1 MSNNTKQK
9 RKTKRPRN
17 KRGNTSISV
26 SGNSV
31 LPNSQTTNKPARLY
45 AQTISQFTSG
55 PIPNPELLEK
65 YNEIIPDG
73 ADRIMKMA
81 ETQSKH
87 RQNLET
93 VVITGGNSRANLGVV
108 FAFVFA
114 MTIALVGG
122 TLIYFD
128 KTIQGMIFAG
138 VGLTGIVYL
147 FIYGTRSQK
156 EERQRRD
163 TQNRELTRK

>member
-1 MSNNTKQK
+1 
-9 RKTKRPRN
+9 
-17 KRGNTSISV
+17 
-26 SGNSV
+26 
-31 LPNSQTTNKPARLY
+31 
-45 AQTISQFTSG
+45 
-55 PIPNPELLEK
+55 
-65 YNEIIPDG
+65 
-73 ADRIMKMA
+73 MKMA
-81 ETQSKH
+81 ETQSAH

-163 TQNRELTRK
+163 AQNKELTRK